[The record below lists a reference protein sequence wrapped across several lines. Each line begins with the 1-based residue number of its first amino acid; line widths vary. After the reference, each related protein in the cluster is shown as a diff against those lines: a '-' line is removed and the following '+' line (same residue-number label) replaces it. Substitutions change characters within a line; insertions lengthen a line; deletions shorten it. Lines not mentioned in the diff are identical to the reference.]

1 MNEYDTHTIQSELV
15 AGGHDLVDDPKDAE
29 LIIMNTCAIRGKPV
43 EKVVTML
50 GELRKTKRT
59 GRELTVALMGCLA
72 QLDEGQALADKFGV
86 DILLGPGAITDILPA
101 IEAIE
106 FSGSYR
112 NLEFDKALETHL
124 TPAPNSLTGFLTIMR
139 GCDHHCTYC
148 IVPTTRGPEISR
160 PVEVILKEAEA
171 MREAGVQEIY
181 LLGQNV
187 NSYGLNDGSL
197 PSFAELLRLVANTGI
212 PRVKFTTSHPMN
224 FTADIIQTIAETDN
238 ICNYIHLPVQSG
250 SNRVLRRM
258 AREYKRDRYIDLIG
272 EIRAMIPDLVIST
285 DIIVGFPGETEDDFQ
300 ETLSLYDE
308 VGFDQAYTFIYSA
321 RPGTPAH
328 THFED
333 LPKKVKTNRLQELI
347 EHQKTWSLRS
357 NRSYVGQSLRVL
369 VRDLAKEDE
378 FVVGHSDQNHTVL
391 LPKKQVSR
399 LGLHEVLISQATP
412 HLLYGN
418 LLDSSEAAFPLAMA
432 S

>member
-1 MNEYDTHTIQSELV
+1 
-15 AGGHDLVDDPKDAE
+15 
-29 LIIMNTCAIRGKPV
+29 
-43 EKVVTML
+43 
-50 GELRKTKRT
+50 
-59 GRELTVALMGCLA
+59 
-72 QLDEGQALADKFGV
+72 
-86 DILLGPGAITDILPA
+86 
-101 IEAIE
+101 
-106 FSGSYR
+106 
-112 NLEFDKALETHL
+112 
-124 TPAPNSLTGFLTIMR
+124 
-139 GCDHHCTYC
+139 
-148 IVPTTRGPEISR
+148 
-160 PVEVILKEAEA
+160 
-171 MREAGVQEIY
+171 
-181 LLGQNV
+181 
-187 NSYGLNDGSL
+187 
-197 PSFAELLRLVANTGI
+197 
-212 PRVKFTTSHPMN
+212 
-224 FTADIIQTIAETDN
+224 
-238 ICNYIHLPVQSG
+238 
-250 SNRVLRRM
+250 M
-258 AREYKRDRYIDLIG
+258 AREYKRDRYIELIG

-378 FVVGHSDQNHTVL
+378 FAVGHSDQNHTVL

>member
-1 MNEYDTHTIQSELV
+1 
-15 AGGHDLVDDPKDAE
+15 
-29 LIIMNTCAIRGKPV
+29 
-43 EKVVTML
+43 
-50 GELRKTKRT
+50 
-59 GRELTVALMGCLA
+59 MGCLA

-160 PVEVILKEAEA
+160 PVGVILKEAEA

-187 NSYGLNDGSL
+187 NSNGLNDGSL

-258 AREYKRDRYIDLIG
+258 AREYKRDRYIELIG